1 MSIIAIFV
9 ICSIVEYLRIKY
21 LEKSFFTW
29 LDKKEKYIELCNK
42 YSKILL

>member
-9 ICSIVEYLRIKY
+9 ICSIVEYL
-21 LEKSFFTW
+21 EKPFFAW
-29 LDKKEKYIELCNK
+29 VDKKEKYIELCNK

>member
-1 MSIIAIFV
+1 MSIITIFL
-9 ICSIVEYLRIKY
+9 CSIVEYLRIKY

-42 YSKILL
+42 YSKILS